1 MELKWL
7 EDFLTLADCGSFSK
21 GAERR
26 NVTQPAF
33 SRRIQKLE
41 QWLDVPLVDRSSYP
55 VKLLPNAVQFVPE
68 VQQLVA
74 RILELRSDI
83 QREEEARH
91 RIAIATQH
99 TLTITVFPGLLNV
112 LREARLDFSI
122 RLRSVNRAVGADLM
136 RDGAAQMLLC
146 YDTPADRVDQ
156 VLPGLD
162 RLVLGLDRL
171 IPVSAPNL
179 YDSETLAEGCHLA
192 MLRLP
197 RESHLGSIVEREC
210 LSDLLEKYTVSVACE
225 SAFTVGV
232 KELAMAGM
240 GFAWLPES
248 LVEQEIRGG
257 DLVSLEDHLVSADL
271 SIALYRYG
279 GTWTDEV
286 EPIWALM
293 REFGAARTPVPP
305 RGGDWRLKGRH
316 VPAECGTVP

>member
-7 EDFLTLADCGSFSK
+7 EDFLTLAECGSFSK
-21 GAERR
+21 GAVRR

-33 SRRIQKLE
+33 SRRIHKLE
-41 QWLDVPLVDRSSYP
+41 QWLGVPLVDRSSYP
-55 VKLLPNAVQFVPE
+55 VKLLPNAVQFVPD

-99 TLTITVFPGLLNV
+99 TLTVTLFPQLLHS
-112 LREARLDFSI
+112 LKEARLDFSV
-122 RLRSVNRAVGADLM
+122 RLRSVNRAAGADLM
-136 RDGAAQMLLC
+136 RGGAAHMLLC

-171 IPVSAPNL
+171 IPVSAPGL
-179 YDSETLAEGCHLA
+179 YDSETFSEGGHLA

-197 RESHLGSIVEREC
+197 RDSHLGSIVEREC
-210 LSDLLEKYTVSVACE
+210 LSGLLGKYTVTIACE

-248 LVEQEIRGG
+248 LVKQEICDGR
-257 DLVSLEDHLVSADL
+257 LVSLEGDLVSADL
-271 SIALYRYG
+271 SIALYRYAN
-279 GTWTDEV
+279 TWIEEV
-286 EPIWALM
+286 EPIWTLM
-293 REFGAARTPVPP
+293 KEFGADCGLA
-305 RGGDWRLKGRH
+305 
-316 VPAECGTVP
+316 PAKSAE